1 MSKTKEEEKPQS
13 LASKLAEVAKEVA
26 YVQKDSVN
34 SFQNYKY
41 ASAEAVLSKVNEALT
56 SRGIAISSG
65 VELVNYHQGG
75 PKESSNAIVCI
86 TLRFVDGATNEVL
99 AVQGLGQGADKSD
112 KAVMKA
118 NTAAL
123 KYCYANAFTI
133 SWGDDPEVPNDL
145 DKTSAKTKKRIA
157 SSKASPDPAKGFKT
171 VFTRTQL
178 EEEISTAKLLLDL
191 EKVKGKIVT
200 MRGTDNYAPLVE
212 MYKSRMNEIG
222 GPNGQ

>member
-65 VELVNYHQGG
+65 AELVNYHQGG
-75 PKESSNAIVCI
+75 PKEASNAIVCI
-86 TLRFVDGATNEVL
+86 TLRFVDGGSGEVI

-145 DKTSAKTKKRIA
+145 DKTSAKPKKRIA
-157 SSKASPDPAKGFKT
+157 SSKASPGSSKGFKT
-171 VFTRTQL
+171 VFTRAQL
-178 EEEISTAKLLLDL
+178 EKEISTAEILLDL
-191 EKVKGKIVT
+191 GKVKGKIVT

-212 MYKSRMNEIG
+212 MYNYKSGNLL
-222 GPNGQ
+222 NF